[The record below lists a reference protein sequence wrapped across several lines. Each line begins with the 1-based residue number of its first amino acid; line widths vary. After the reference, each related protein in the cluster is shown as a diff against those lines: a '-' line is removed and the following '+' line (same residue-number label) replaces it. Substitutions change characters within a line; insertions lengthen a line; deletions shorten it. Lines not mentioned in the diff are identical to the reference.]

1 MLVLHELRLKIL
13 KTRTVTH
20 KNILLKSIVRVEGEN
35 NNRSKIK
42 IQRKNIQAFGYRSY
56 IGA

>member
-13 KTRTVTH
+13 KTGTVAD

-42 IQRKNIQAFGYRSY
+42 IQRKNIQTFGYRSY